1 MTNLTLEEKKALI
14 RMALEAREQAY
25 VPYSDFMVGAALRA
39 EDGRI
44 FTGCNVENAAF
55 TPTSCA
61 ERTALFKAVSEG
73 VTRFTDIAVVGS
85 RRGEVN
91 KQITSPCGV
100 CRQAL
105 FEFGGPELSIFVPLG
120 IVLLVISY
128 VVLYKTR
135 FGLRLRA
142 CGEHPQA
149 ADSVGINVY
158 KMRYAGVL
166 LSGALGA
173 IGGLAYIVPPVQTW
187 NFEVGVAG
195 AGFLALAVMIFG
207 QWKPFNICA
216 AAMFFAVFKSLANIA
231 DSTFLAQLHW
241 SSNIYN
247 MMPFIASMIILAF
260 TSKNSM
266 APKAEGIPYDKGSR

>member
-1 MTNLTLEEKKALI
+1 MTNLTLDEKKALI

-105 FEFGGPELSIFVPLG
+105 FEFGGPELNAWTSCCP
-120 IVLLVISY
+120 S
-128 VVLYKTR
+128 
-135 FGLRLRA
+135 
-142 CGEHPQA
+142 
-149 ADSVGINVY
+149 
-158 KMRYAGVL
+158 
-166 LSGALGA
+166 
-173 IGGLAYIVPPVQTW
+173 
-187 NFEVGVAG
+187 
-195 AGFLALAVMIFG
+195 ALAPPTWRATKP
-207 QWKPFNICA
+207 WKSEA
-216 AAMFFAVFKSLANIA
+216 GSGDFAKIGEIVRLLREFYKKSVK
-231 DSTFLAQLHW
+231 
-241 SSNIYN
+241 
-247 MMPFIASMIILAF
+247 IL
-260 TSKNSM
+260 
-266 APKAEGIPYDKGSR
+266 